1 MPKARSGVTLDTLRM
16 AFDTLRGH
24 RLRSALTV
32 FGVVIGV
39 LVVVVVASI
48 LTGMRRNVIE
58 AVEEYGTNNIF
69 AFHLTTGPQ
78 LGPRDRAEFRRKP
91 LRPEDGAAVRELAPA
106 VADVAHCAFLWLD
119 DRTITYGRE
128 KYRRASLQA
137 VSANWAE
144 VTNLSLREGRFVV
157 EADDEHRRSVLV
169 IGHNVAQALFGAL
182 GRASGREVRFA
193 GRPFTVVG
201 VLEKR
206 KGGFMGENEDD
217 NAVFMPYRTGR
228 IVAPRASD
236 WLMLVIRARSGELAV
251 ALDQAE
257 DVLRRRRGVR
267 ANQPSN
273 FDLSTADRIIQQ
285 FDGITAAIGLIAI
298 AISSVS
304 LLVGG
309 IGVMNIMLVS
319 VTERTQEIGVRKALG
334 ARRGDIVRQFLFEAI
349 ALTLS
354 GGVVGVLLAV
364 LTSRLLLWL
373 LPSLPS
379 QIPPWAVVAGLT
391 VSIGVGLGFGVWP
404 ARRAAALDPVEAL
417 RYE

>member
-1 MPKARSGVTLDTLRM
+1 MRAARSGVTVDTLRM

-24 RLRSALTV
+24 RLRSGLTV

-39 LVVVVVASI
+39 LVVVVVSSI

-91 LRPEDGAAVRELAPA
+91 LRPEDGRAVRDLAPA
-106 VADVAHCAFLWLD
+106 VGDVAHCAFLWLD
-119 DRTITYGRE
+119 DRTIAYGRE
-128 KYRRASLQA
+128 KYRRAGLQA

-144 VTNLSLREGRFVV
+144 VTNLSLREGRFVA
-157 EADDEHRRSVLV
+157 EADDEHRRPVLV

-182 GRASGREVRFA
+182 GSASGREVRFA

-236 WLMLVIRARSGELAV
+236 WLMLVIRARSGQLAA